1 MLVTEHKDKTVMSTK
16 NIITERL
23 LLRPLELRDST
34 PIQYLAGD
42 PRISVWTS
50 SFTTPFSH
58 QQSVRWVNNTIKAM
72 NSGQSINLSIIL
84 RKTGGFIGVVSL
96 RFFENR
102 VPQLGYWLGTEYQG
116 RGYCTEAV
124 SALGLSQLELPEI
137 MARCAS
143 NNTASKN
150 VLVRCGMQ
158 EVAGEFSSEIIKGK
172 RVPLA
177 VYSKKR

>member
-1 MLVTEHKDKTVMSTK
+1 MPIQ

-58 QQSVRWVNNTIKAM
+58 QQSVRWVNNAITAM
-72 NSGQSINLSIIL
+72 NSGQSIIFSIIL
-84 RKTGGFIGVVSL
+84 RKTGSFIGVVSL
-96 RFFENR
+96 RLFENR

-124 SALGLSQLELPEI
+124 YALIQYGLSQLELPEI

-143 NNTASKN
+143 DNIASKN
-150 VLVRCGMQ
+150 VMVRCGMQ
-158 EVAGEFSSEIIKGK
+158 EITGESSFEIIKGK

-177 VYSKKR
+177 VYSKKRLTR